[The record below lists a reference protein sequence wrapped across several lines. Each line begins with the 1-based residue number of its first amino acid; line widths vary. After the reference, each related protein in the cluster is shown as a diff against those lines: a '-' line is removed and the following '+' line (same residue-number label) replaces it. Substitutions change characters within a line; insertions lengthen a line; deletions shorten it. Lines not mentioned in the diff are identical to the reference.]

1 MASTAHMHD
10 NHCMYRYLCAGNTV
24 TIFSSHELLLL
35 SWVIWPMDILFLYN
49 LLIYN
54 MSIKIL
60 VCYFDLQ
67 DLDVFA
73 FQVLNGAGDLLDLL
87 SVIDPASS
95 ADWTQ
100 MTRSQVLS
108 YVQDRGMC
116 SALIKVSL
124 LRWKNFR
131 NQWSSCLH
139 VLDVK
144 IKKRDLRLKKPEIRK
159 PVVNV

>member
-49 LLIYN
+49 LLNNKMGI
-54 MSIKIL
+54 IKDTGTST
-60 VCYFDLQ
+60 CYFDLQ

-100 MTRSQVLS
+100 MTHSQVLS

-124 LRWKNFR
+124 LR
-131 NQWSSCLH
+131 
-139 VLDVK
+139 
-144 IKKRDLRLKKPEIRK
+144 
-159 PVVNV
+159 